1 MVDFAFSG
9 SESLRDFVLWMVY
22 YLNYRLVLKVNFTL
36 VPASFAK
43 LETLRITVANIKAL
57 LDEDSNSKL
66 M

>member
-1 MVDFAFSG
+1 MIDFAFSG

-22 YLNYRLVLKVNFTL
+22 YLDYRLVRKMNFTL

-43 LETLRITVANIKAL
+43 LETLRITVANVKAL
-57 LDEDSNSKL
+57 PDEDKDSKL